1 MTDELSRGA
10 RAMLE
15 RALADEWELT
25 PGAGKR
31 HQLKRAL
38 LQAAAVSGAGSASL
52 AKAALLEGSRT
63 AGTLAG
69 SAPFF
74 SLAKGVAVGLLLS
87 GSLIGGAHVLSTSPP
102 PTRSS
107 AAPRASAPSRSELRA
122 APSNAPPIEEPVVA
136 KAPPAPTAP
145 PPLPAKPP
153 VSGPSGSADPA
164 LRAELALMTAAQAA
178 LRDGKAWQ
186 ALRLLERYDA
196 EFPGGQLS
204 RERLA
209 AEVFGACQVG
219 DRARAARAAK
229 RFLQHD
235 SDSALAQR
243 VKQACPFTSNGV
255 AP

>member
-15 RALADEWELT
+15 RALADERQLA
-25 PGAGKR
+25 PGANKR
-31 HQLKRAL
+31 QQLKRAL
-38 LQAAAVSGAGSASL
+38 LQAAVVSGAGGASL

-63 AGTLAG
+63 AGTVAG
-69 SAPFF
+69 SASFF
-74 SLAKGVAVGLLLS
+74 TLAKAVVVGVLVS
-87 GSLIGGAHVLSTSPP
+87 GSLLGGAHVFSTSPQP
-102 PTRSS
+102 AGSSATPRASGPRLPEVPAAPSS
-107 AAPRASAPSRSELRA
+107 AAPIGEPIVEKA
-122 APSNAPPIEEPVVA
+122 APAAAAPQALTPR
-136 KAPPAPTAP
+136 
-145 PPLPAKPP
+145 PP
-153 VSGPSGSADPA
+153 VSAAPVSAHPA

-196 EFPGGQLS
+196 EFPAGQLG

-209 AEVFGACQVG
+209 AEVFAACQVG
-219 DRARAARAAK
+219 DRARAARAAQ
-229 RFLQHD
+229 RFLGHD

-243 VKQACPFTSNGV
+243 VKQACPFTATGV